1 MLIGALMT
9 KCGNIVRR
17 SLRATGAI
25 SVLLAAITMPA
36 LAQNI
41 PTGVPAAAGSGP
53 AFNLSA
59 GYTYLTMPVT
69 STNTA
74 NLNGLDATAGI
85 DFFHHWG
92 AIADASYVRASNVLG
107 MGHGSYIM
115 TFLIGPVFYPVESHS
130 FRLSVR
136 GLVGAGLVDSI
147 VPVNTTTILHGWV
160 ARPSYGAGAGIE
172 HSLYGPLGARVD
184 GDYLRTAFVN
194 SADAVQAQD
203 NLRLTVS
210 LVFHLRQRE

>member
-1 MLIGALMT
+1 M
-9 KCGNIVRR
+9 
-17 SLRATGAI
+17 RAAATIAF
-25 SVLLAAITMPA
+25 VLLAFLTPA

-41 PTGVPAAAGSGP
+41 PAGVPAEAGSGP
-53 AFNLSA
+53 AFNFSA

-74 NLNGLDATAGI
+74 NLNGLDATTGI
-85 DFFHHWG
+85 DFLHHWG
-92 AIADASYVRASNVLG
+92 AIADASYVRASNTLG

-115 TFLIGPVFYPVESHS
+115 TFLVGPVFYPIEGHS

-147 VPVNTTTILHGWV
+147 VPVNTTTVLHGWV
-160 ARPSYGAGAGIE
+160 ARPSYGGGAGIE
-172 HSLYGPLGARVD
+172 HSLYGRLGARVD

-194 SADAVQAQD
+194 SSDVVQAQN

-210 LVFHLRQRE
+210 LVFHVGQRE